1 MQYCESVIF
10 GMQALGAP
18 AREGCSR
25 PRATGAIVSRTSDG
39 SAILSKRRS
48 EALRALFPKLASW
61 FETSN
66 ERARRQE
73 IEAFLYQ
80 AKDISDLEW
89 RICWLQRRCPIS
101 PITTGLSMHPSLHD
115 WRC

>member
-80 AKDISDLEW
+80 AKDISDLER
-89 RICWLQRRCPIS
+89 RILWLQRDALFSHYCWP
-101 PITTGLSMHPSLHD
+101 PDAPVAA
-115 WRC
+115 